1 MIAAERAHYPVR
13 LMCRVLG
20 VSPSAFYA
28 SLSRPPSKRTQANE
42 QLKPVIREVF
52 LESRA
57 TYGSPR
63 VHFELQDQGHAVGRH
78 RVARLMRAM
87 DLTARIRRRKRRTE
101 YAEHDLPVAENLL
114 DRRFEVRTP
123 DSVWATD
130 ITYIWTREG
139 WLYLAVVM
147 DLFSRR
153 IVGWSM
159 ADHMRTELVRGA
171 LEMACGHRVPAEEML
186 HHSDRGSQ
194 YASWEYQQVLKDRG
208 IECSMS
214 RKAECYDHAVVESFF
229 GTLKQELVY
238 RTSWITRREAR
249 HAIHDYIEVFYNR
262 RRRHSYLG
270 NLSPVEFE
278 KLHPATNVA

>member
-1 MIAAERAHYPVR
+1 MIVAERAHYPVR

-28 SLSRPPSKRTQANE
+28 SLSRPPSKRAQANE
-42 QLKPVIREVF
+42 DIKPVIRAVF
-52 LESRA
+52 LDSRA

-63 VHFELQDQGHAVGRH
+63 VHFELRHQGRSIGRH

-87 DLTARIRRRKRRTE
+87 GLSARFRRRKHRST
-101 YAEHDLPVAENLL
+101 YVEHGMPVAENRL

-130 ITYIWTREG
+130 ITYIHTREG

-159 ADHMRTELVRGA
+159 TNHMRTSLVRGA
-171 LEMACGHRVPAEEML
+171 LEMALGHRVPSDELL

-214 RKAECYDHAVVESFF
+214 RKGECHDNAVVESFF

-238 RTSWITRREAR
+238 RYSWITRREAR
-249 HAIHDYIEVFYNR
+249 HAIHDYIKVFYNR

-270 NLSPVEFE
+270 NVSPAEFE
-278 KLHPATNVA
+278 KLHPATQVA

>member
-1 MIAAERAHYPVR
+1 VR

-28 SLSRPPSKRTQANE
+28 SLSRSPSRRSQANE
-42 QLKPVIREVF
+42 QLKPIIREVF

-63 VHFELQDQGHAVGRH
+63 VHFELNHHGHVVGRH

-87 DLTARIRRRKRRTE
+87 DLTARLRRRKRRTT
-101 YAEHDLPVAENLL
+101 YSEHDLPVAENLL

-123 DSVWATD
+123 DKVWATD

-159 ADHMRTELVRGA
+159 ADHMRTALVSGA
-171 LEMACGHRVPAEEML
+171 LEMAFGHRVPARSMM

-194 YASWEYQQVLKDRG
+194 YASWDYQQMLKARG

-214 RKAECYDHAVVESFF
+214 RKAECYDNAVVESFF

-270 NLSPVEFE
+270 NLSPAEFE